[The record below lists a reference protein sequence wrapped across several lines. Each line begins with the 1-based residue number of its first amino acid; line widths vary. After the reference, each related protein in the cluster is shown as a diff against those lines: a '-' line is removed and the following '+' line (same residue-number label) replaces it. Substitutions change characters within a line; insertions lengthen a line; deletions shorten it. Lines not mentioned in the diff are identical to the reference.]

1 VGNESQRVP
10 RVLIT
15 GASGFVGRHLV
26 DELAK
31 QGETDI
37 IGISSQKRPS
47 LSEGRLL
54 VCDLRDAE
62 LTARVLK
69 HYQPEI
75 IYHLAGQAH
84 VPRAFSDPAETL
96 ITNVVGQI
104 NLFEGCRTAEI
115 DPVIVVAGSA
125 EIYGAVDSDAIP
137 IDENTPLRPNNPYA
151 SSKAAQD
158 IYAAQYVASYGM
170 KIIRTRPFNHVGPG
184 QSDRFV
190 VSSFARQIA
199 EVEAGLA
206 EPVVLVGNLEPI
218 RDFLDVRDVVRAYT
232 LVADERLR
240 GEVFNIASG
249 QGTRIRD
256 ILDMLISAANCD
268 IEVRTDPERMRPS
281 DVPEFRG
288 DASRLRSATGWHPEY
303 SLQETLN
310 DALNDWRSRIRR
322 KG

>member
-1 VGNESQRVP
+1 VP

-26 DELAK
+26 NYLVQD
-31 QGETDI
+31 GVTDI

-62 LTARVLK
+62 LTARVLE

-84 VPRAFSDPAETL
+84 VPRAFSDPADTL

-104 NLFEGCRTAEI
+104 NLFEGCRAAGI

-125 EIYGAVDSDAIP
+125 EIYGAVDPDSIP
-137 IDENTPLRPNNPYA
+137 IDESVPLRPNNPYA

-170 KIIRTRPFNHVGPG
+170 KIVRSRPFNHVGPG

-206 EPVVLVGNLEPI
+206 EPVVLVGNLDPI

-232 LVADERLR
+232 LIADERFS
-240 GEVFNIASG
+240 GQVFNIASG
-249 QGTRIRD
+249 QGTRVRD
-256 ILDMLISAANCD
+256 ILDMLVSAATCEID
-268 IEVRTDPERMRPS
+268 VRIDPERMRPS

-288 DASRLRSATGWHPEY
+288 DATRLRSATGWQPEFP
-303 SLQETLN
+303 LQQSIT
-310 DALNDWRSRIRR
+310 DVLNDWRSRIGR